1 MVTNGGYGAV
11 QKALSRG
18 VPLVVAGVTEDKPE
32 VAARV
37 AWCGAGV
44 NLRTGTPT
52 AAAVA
57 TAVRAV
63 LAADRYRVA
72 ARRLQRSYA
81 AVDTDARVVELL
93 ENLRV
98 LPVAPAEGADRHQ

>member
-1 MVTNGGYGAV
+1 M
-11 QKALSRG
+11 QKALSHG

-37 AWCGAGV
+37 AWCGAGI

-57 TAVRAV
+57 TAVGA
-63 LAADRYRVA
+63 LLDDPRYRTE

-81 AVDTDARVVELL
+81 AVDTGARVVELL
-93 ENLRV
+93 ENLSV
-98 LPVAPAEGADRHQ
+98 LPVAPAEGADGH